1 MPDYLYVCYTSY
13 CTVKYLPIISLKVI
27 LEVHVCNICHNTV
40 AEIWEDINQSI
51 KKYFNQF

>member
-40 AEIWEDINQSI
+40 AEFWADINQSI